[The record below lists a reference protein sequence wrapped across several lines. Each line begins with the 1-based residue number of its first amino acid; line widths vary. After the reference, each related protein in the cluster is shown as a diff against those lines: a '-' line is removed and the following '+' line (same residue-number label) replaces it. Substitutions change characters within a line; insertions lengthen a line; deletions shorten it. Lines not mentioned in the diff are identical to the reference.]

1 MKKSILILAL
11 SLCIIGLSGCEKK
24 QNNSEPTET
33 SVTTSAASS
42 QQTEAS
48 ETESQTDAETS
59 EQITETEQTMSVET
73 TSEAIDSFDSLR
85 SYINENIPEYIGGMA
100 FLGYV
105 SEPFDNVW
113 DALDPEGYYPF
124 IADIPE
130 SNIIKHT
137 AVDGEV
143 WCFVPADE
151 NASVAVN
158 SIAWDAEA
166 SDYAV
171 LDVLYRSEQGEPIV
185 IICNGAGESPDVEIN
200 MVSGE
205 NAAKVYPLVGC
216 INDQDCYDFT
226 LISSSETAPVTED
239 ELVTMARNYNF
250 ELFLHDPE
258 YAEVTD
264 NNDGTYTIHLYDIV
278 DDHTATCGWYTI
290 DAFTTIGTDDIT
302 GEQIFFGQYA
312 ALG

>member
-1 MKKSILILAL
+1 MKKSILIFVM
-11 SLCIIGLSGCEKK
+11 SLCIIGLSGCE
-24 QNNSEPTET
+24 QNNAESKET
-33 SVTTSAASS
+33 SATTSAVTS

-48 ETESQTDAETS
+48 ATEEQTISETS
-59 EQITETEQTMSVET
+59 EIISETEQTADVEINP
-73 TSEAIDSFDSLR
+73 EAIDSFDSLR
-85 SYINENIPEYIGGMA
+85 SYIKEKIPEYMGGMA

-158 SIAWDAEA
+158 SIAWDPE
-166 SDYAV
+166 SEDYAV
-171 LDVLYRSEQGEPIV
+171 LDILYKSEKGEPIV

-200 MVSGE
+200 IVSGE
-205 NAAKVYPLVGC
+205 NSAKVYPLVGC

-226 LISSSETAPVTED
+226 LISSSETAPVTEE
-239 ELVTMARNYNF
+239 ELVIMARNYTF
-250 ELFLHDPE
+250 ELFLHYPE
-258 YAEVTD
+258 YADVTD

-278 DDHTATCGWYTI
+278 DDHTATYGWYTI
-290 DAFTTIGTDDIT
+290 DALTTMGTDDLT
-302 GEQIFFGQYA
+302 GEQIFFGDYE

>member
-1 MKKSILILAL
+1 M
-11 SLCIIGLSGCEKK
+11 SLCIIGLSGCE
-24 QNNSEPTET
+24 QNNAESKDT
-33 SVTTSAASS
+33 SATTSAVTS

-48 ETESQTDAETS
+48 ATEGQTISETS
-59 EQITETEQTMSVET
+59 EIISETKQTADVEINP
-73 TSEAIDSFDSLR
+73 EAIDSFDSLR
-85 SYINENIPEYIGGMA
+85 SYIKEKIPEYMGGMA

-113 DALDPEGYYPF
+113 DALDPEDYYPF

-130 SNIIKHT
+130 ANIIKHT

-158 SIAWDAEA
+158 SIAWDPE
-166 SDYAV
+166 SEDYAV
-171 LDVLYRSEQGEPIV
+171 LDILYKSEKGEPIV

-200 MVSGE
+200 IVSGE
-205 NAAKVYPLVGC
+205 NSAKVYPLVGC

-226 LISSSETAPVTED
+226 LVSSSETAPVTEE
-239 ELVTMARNYNF
+239 ELVIMARNYTF
-250 ELFLHDPE
+250 ELFLHYPE
-258 YAEVTD
+258 YADVTD

-278 DDHTATCGWYTI
+278 DDHTATYGWYTI
-290 DAFTTIGTDDIT
+290 DALTTMGSDDLS
-302 GEQIFFGQYA
+302 GEQIFFGDYE

>member
-1 MKKSILILAL
+1 MKKSILIFVM
-11 SLCIIGLSGCEKK
+11 SLCIIGLSGCE
-24 QNNSEPTET
+24 QNNAESKET
-33 SVTTSAASS
+33 SATTSAVTS
-42 QQTEAS
+42 QQTEATT
-48 ETESQTDAETS
+48 TEEQTISETS
-59 EQITETEQTMSVET
+59 EIISETEQTADVEIKP
-73 TSEAIDSFDSLR
+73 EAIDSFDSLR
-85 SYINENIPEYIGGMA
+85 SYIKEKIPEYMGGMA

-130 SNIIKHT
+130 ANIIKHT

-158 SIAWDAEA
+158 SIAWDPE
-166 SDYAV
+166 SEDYAV
-171 LDVLYRSEQGEPIV
+171 LDILYKSEKGEPIV

-200 MVSGE
+200 IVSGE
-205 NAAKVYPLVGC
+205 NSAKVYPLVGC

-226 LISSSETAPVTED
+226 LISSSETAPVTEK
-239 ELVTMARNYNF
+239 ELVIMARNYTF
-250 ELFLHDPE
+250 ELFLHYPE
-258 YAEVTD
+258 YADVTD

-278 DDHTATCGWYTI
+278 DDHTATYGWYTI
-290 DAFTTIGTDDIT
+290 DALTTMGSDDLS
-302 GEQIFFGQYA
+302 GEQIFFGDYE

>member
-1 MKKSILILAL
+1 MKKSILIFVMN
-11 SLCIIGLSGCEKK
+11 LCIIGLSGCE
-24 QNNSEPTET
+24 QNNAESKET
-33 SVTTSAASS
+33 SATTSAVTS

-48 ETESQTDAETS
+48 ATEGQTISETS
-59 EQITETEQTMSVET
+59 ETIFETEQTADVEINPET
-73 TSEAIDSFDSLR
+73 IDSFDSLR
-85 SYINENIPEYIGGMA
+85 SYIKEKIPEYMGGMA

-113 DALDPEGYYPF
+113 DAFDPEGYYPF
-124 IADIPE
+124 VADIPE
-130 SNIIKHT
+130 SNILKHT

-158 SIAWDAEA
+158 SIAWDPE
-166 SDYAV
+166 SEDYAV
-171 LDVLYRSEQGEPIV
+171 LDILYKSEKGEPIV

-200 MVSGE
+200 IVSGE
-205 NAAKVYPLVGC
+205 NSAKVYPLVGC

-226 LISSSETAPVTED
+226 LISSSETAPVTEE
-239 ELVTMARNYNF
+239 ELVIMARNYTF
-250 ELFLHDPE
+250 ELFLHYPE
-258 YAEVTD
+258 YADVTD

-278 DDHTATCGWYTI
+278 DDHTATYGWYTI
-290 DAFTTIGTDDIT
+290 DALTTMGSDDLS
-302 GEQIFFGQYA
+302 GEQIFFGDYE

>member
-1 MKKSILILAL
+1 MKKSILIFVM
-11 SLCIIGLSGCEKK
+11 SLCIIGLSGCE
-24 QNNSEPTET
+24 QNNAESKDT
-33 SVTTSAASS
+33 SATTSAVTS

-48 ETESQTDAETS
+48 ATEGQTISETS
-59 EQITETEQTMSVET
+59 EIISETKQTADVEINP
-73 TSEAIDSFDSLR
+73 EAIDSFDSLR
-85 SYINENIPEYIGGMA
+85 SYIKEKIPEYMGGMA

-113 DALDPEGYYPF
+113 DALDPEDYYPF

-130 SNIIKHT
+130 ANIIKHT

-158 SIAWDAEA
+158 SIAWDPE
-166 SDYAV
+166 SEDYAV
-171 LDVLYRSEQGEPIV
+171 LDILYKSEKGEPIV

-200 MVSGE
+200 IVSGE
-205 NAAKVYPLVGC
+205 NSAKVYPLVGC

-226 LISSSETAPVTED
+226 LVSSSETAPVTEE
-239 ELVTMARNYNF
+239 ELVIMARNYTF
-250 ELFLHDPE
+250 ELFLHYPE
-258 YAEVTD
+258 YADVTD

-278 DDHTATCGWYTI
+278 DDHTATYGWYTI
-290 DAFTTIGTDDIT
+290 DALTTMGSDDLS
-302 GEQIFFGQYA
+302 GEQIFFGDYE

>member
-1 MKKSILILAL
+1 MKKSILIFAL
-11 SLCIIGLSGCEKK
+11 SLCIIGLSGCE
-24 QNNSEPTET
+24 QNNAELMET
-33 SVTTSAASS
+33 SATTSAVTS
-42 QQTEAS
+42 QQTEATT
-48 ETESQTDAETS
+48 TEVQTISETS
-59 EQITETEQTMSVET
+59 EKISGTEQTMSAET
-73 TSEAIDSFDSLR
+73 TSETIDSFDSLR
-85 SYINENIPEYIGGMA
+85 SYIKENIPEYIGGMA

-158 SIAWDAEA
+158 SIAWDPE
-166 SDYAV
+166 SENYAV
-171 LDVLYRSEQGEPIV
+171 LDVLYKSEKGEPIV

-205 NAAKVYPLVGC
+205 NSAKVYPLVGC
-216 INDQDCYDFT
+216 INDQYCYDFS
-226 LISSSETAPVTED
+226 LVSGGSETAPATED
-239 ELVTMARNYNF
+239 ELVTMARNYTF
-250 ELFLHDPE
+250 ELFLHNPE
-258 YAEVTD
+258 YADITD
-264 NNDGTYTIHLYDIV
+264 NNDGTYTIHLYDIFN
-278 DDHTATCGWYTI
+278 DHTDTYGWYTI
-290 DAFTTIGTDDIT
+290 DALTTMGTDDLT
-302 GEQIFFGQYA
+302 GEQIFFGDYE

>member
-1 MKKSILILAL
+1 MKKSILIFVM
-11 SLCIIGLSGCEKK
+11 SLCIIGLSGCE
-24 QNNSEPTET
+24 QNNAESKET
-33 SVTTSAASS
+33 SATTSAVTS
-42 QQTEAS
+42 QQTEATT
-48 ETESQTDAETS
+48 TEVQTISETS
-59 EQITETEQTMSVET
+59 EKISGTEQTMSAET
-73 TSEAIDSFDSLR
+73 TSETIDSFDSLR
-85 SYINENIPEYIGGMA
+85 SYIKENIPEYIGGMA

-158 SIAWDAEA
+158 SIAWDPE
-166 SDYAV
+166 SEDYAV
-171 LDVLYRSEQGEPIV
+171 LDVLYKSEKGEPIV

-200 MVSGE
+200 IVSGD
-205 NAAKVYPLVGC
+205 NTAKVYPLVGC
-216 INDQDCYDFT
+216 INDQYCYDFT
-226 LISSSETAPVTED
+226 LISGSSETAPATED
-239 ELVTMARNYNF
+239 ELVTMARNYTF
-250 ELFLHDPE
+250 ELFSHVPE
-258 YAEVTD
+258 YADITE
-264 NNDGTYTIHLYDIV
+264 NNDGTYTIHLYDIFN
-278 DDHTATCGWYTI
+278 DHTDTYGWYTI
-290 DAFTTIGTDDIT
+290 DALTTMGTDDLT
-302 GEQIFFGQYA
+302 GEQIFFGDYE